1 MKICIISCAI
11 ICIILFISCRNLIY
25 GKNFVPEIWAEM
37 FEANQIG
44 GFFNQPYLQSRPMKF
59 LDFLH
64 VDKNLHKLRIFWVG
78 LDKIGFGYWK
88 NGLIWLLIFTE
99 FVL

>member
-11 ICIILFISCRNLIY
+11 ICIILFISCRNLIF
-25 GKNFVPEIWAEM
+25 GKNFLPEIWAKM

-44 GFFNQPYLQSRPMKF
+44 GFFNQPYLQNKPMKF

-64 VDKNLHKLRIFWVG
+64 VDKNLHKLKI
-78 LDKIGFGYWK
+78 DKIFFGWEWIK
-88 NGLIWLLIFTE
+88 LGVAIGKMN
-99 FVL
+99 